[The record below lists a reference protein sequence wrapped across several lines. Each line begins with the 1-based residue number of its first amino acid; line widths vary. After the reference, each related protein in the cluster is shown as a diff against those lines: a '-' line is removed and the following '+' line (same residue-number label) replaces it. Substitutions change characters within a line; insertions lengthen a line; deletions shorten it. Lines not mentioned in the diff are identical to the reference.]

1 MYRKSTLAR
10 TPANAT
16 RPTMSSTTYRDCTTR
31 CLQRLGR
38 VIAFFALPPEV
49 RCVIYTDLS

>member
-1 MYRKSTLAR
+1 
-10 TPANAT
+10 
-16 RPTMSSTTYRDCTTR
+16 MSSTTYRDCTTR